1 MIMELSQ
8 KEKQELILGIH
19 DDEAISK
26 FKNWDRQ
33 EAEAT
38 AKEIGLEL
46 TSAHWKVIDFIR
58 TYFANAGELRHARE
72 LSEVLSERF
81 AEEGGAKY
89 LYRLFPGGPVSQ
101 GCRLAGIQVPSDAS
115 DGSFGYKV

>member
-19 DDEAISK
+19 DDEAITK

-33 EAEAT
+33 DAVAM
-38 AKEIGLEL
+38 AKEYGLEL
-46 TSAHWKVIDFIR
+46 TNAHWQVIDFIR

-72 LSEVLSERF
+72 LSEAMNERF
-81 AEEGGAKY
+81 VDEGGAKY
-89 LYRLFPGGPVSQ
+89 LYRLFPDGPVSQ